1 MVVEGVLVVQDA
13 AYVAAGAD
21 GAVPADRDDGFAF
34 GHVDQIGDGVVV
46 DGEGFGSAAVYDVE
60 EVDVVVPGTDLYYK
74 RGTAKD

>member
-1 MVVEGVLVVQDA
+1 M
-13 AYVAAGAD
+13 
-21 GAVPADRDDGFAF
+21 
-34 GHVDQIGDGVVV
+34 